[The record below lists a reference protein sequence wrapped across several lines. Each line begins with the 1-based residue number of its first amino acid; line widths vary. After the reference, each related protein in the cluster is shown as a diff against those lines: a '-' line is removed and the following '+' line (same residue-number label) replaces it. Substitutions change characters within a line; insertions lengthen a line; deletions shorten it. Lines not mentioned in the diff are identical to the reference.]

1 MIGNIRNCGPCGSLV
16 IGKRLSRVYFDF
28 MLEILN
34 DLDISRMEG
43 KIYKK
48 HSLANQENWFK
59 MNKNN
64 VNSDFW
70 VFIDRKGK
78 NPVGY
83 VSVKRISN
91 DLSIAHV
98 GIKICGKYQGKG
110 FGKDILNAIESYYF
124 IVCKLDKLV
133 SHIVEYNKASL
144 HLFIKSNKWKEVG
157 LKKDTVILE
166 NEKFDQ
172 IEIELSR
179 TAFLRDKL
187 YSI

>member
-1 MIGNIRNCGPCGSLV
+1 MIGNIRNSDPCGNFV

-34 DLDISRMEG
+34 DVDISRMEG

-48 HSLANQENWFK
+48 HSLADQENWFK
-59 MNKNN
+59 INNNN

-70 VFIDRKGK
+70 VFIDRISK

-83 VSVKRISN
+83 VSVKCNSN
-91 DLSIAHV
+91 NLSIAHL
-98 GIKICGKYQGKG
+98 GIKICRKYQGRG

-157 LKKDTVILE
+157 LKKGTVILE
-166 NEKFDQ
+166 NKKFDQ
-172 IEIELSR
+172 IEIELCQ
-179 TAFLRDKL
+179 TTFLRDKL